1 MKKLFLLIILALSSS
16 IIKAQDTLTM
26 RSGENI
32 IVKIIE
38 VGSTE
43 VKYKKVTNINGPMYS
58 TLKSDLMLIRY
69 ENGSKDDFSSI
80 NIESPKSDEYQYNQG
95 YNDATK
101 YYKSYKLASTAVFF
115 TSAFPLYG
123 WFLGVSPALLLSSAT
138 PLDENLDYPDVN
150 LMKNEQYARGYKT
163 QAKNIK
169 RKKIIRNYVS
179 GLVTCIGLSGLM
191 ISALSPN

>member
-16 IIKAQDTLTM
+16 MIKAQDTLTM
-26 RSGENI
+26 KSGENI

-43 VKYKKVTNINGPMYS
+43 VKYKKVTNLNGPMYS

>member
-1 MKKLFLLIILALSSS
+1 
-16 IIKAQDTLTM
+16 M

-43 VKYKKVTNINGPMYS
+43 VKYKKTINLNGPIYS
-58 TLKSDLMLIRY
+58 SIKSDILIIHY
-69 ENGSKDDFSSI
+69 ENGSIDDFSSLK
-80 NIESPKSDEYQYNQG
+80 IESSRSDENQFNQG
-95 YNDATK
+95 YNDASK
-101 YYKSYKLASTAVFF
+101 YYKSYKLAGTAVFF

-123 WFLGVSPALLLSSAT
+123 WFLGVSPALLLSSAS
-138 PLDENLDYPDVN
+138 PLDENLDYPDLN

-169 RKKIIRNYVS
+169 RKKIIRNYIS
-179 GLVTCIGLSGLM
+179 GLVTCVGLSGLM

>member
-43 VKYKKVTNINGPMYS
+43 VKYKKVTNLNGPMYS

>member
-16 IIKAQDTLTM
+16 MIKAQDTLTM
-26 RSGENI
+26 KSGENI

-43 VKYKKVTNINGPMYS
+43 VKYKKVTNINGPIYS

>member
-1 MKKLFLLIILALSSS
+1 MKNLFLIIILAFSSS

-26 RSGENI
+26 RSGEII

-43 VKYKKVTNINGPMYS
+43 VKYKKVTNINGPIFS
-58 TLKSDLMLIRY
+58 TLKSDLILIRY

-80 NIESPKSDEYQYNQG
+80 NIESSKSDEYQFIQG

-115 TSAFPLYG
+115 TSAFPIYG
-123 WFLGVSPALLLSSAT
+123 WFLGVSPALLLSSAS
-138 PLDENLDYPDVN
+138 PLDENLDYPDLN

-169 RKKIIRNYVS
+169 RKKIIRNYIS
-179 GLVTCIGLSGLM
+179 GLATCAVLTGLM

>member
-1 MKKLFLLIILALSSS
+1 MRNLLIILIFTFLSNS
-16 IIKAQDTLTM
+16 IVAQDTLTM

-43 VKYKKVTNINGPMYS
+43 VKYKKTINLNGPIYS
-58 TLKSDLMLIRY
+58 SIKSDILFIHY
-69 ENGSKDDFSSI
+69 ENGSIDVFSSLK
-80 NIESPKSDEYQYNQG
+80 IESSRSDENQFNQG
-95 YNDATK
+95 YNDASK
-101 YYKSYKLASTAVFF
+101 YYKSYKLAGTAVFF

-123 WFLGVSPALLLSSAT
+123 WFLGVSPALLLSSAS
-138 PLDENLDYPDVN
+138 PLDENLDYPDLN

-169 RKKIIRNYVS
+169 RKKIIRNYIS
-179 GLVTCIGLSGLM
+179 GLVTCVGLSGLM

>member
-43 VKYKKVTNINGPMYS
+43 VKYKKVTNLNGPMYS

-123 WFLGVSPALLLSSAT
+123 WFLGVSPALLLSSAS
-138 PLDENLDYPDVN
+138 PLDENLDYPDLN
-150 LMKNEQYARGYKT
+150 LMKNEHYARGYKT